1 MDLNVTVQLRR
12 PEGQTWPFSTCIH
25 IQDFHSRTP
34 ANKIIIIIQQ
44 NIWKSG
50 IIPVP
55 LTPGQQSAFYD
66 CLKYS
71 DFDIL

>member
-1 MDLNVTVQLRR
+1 MDLNATVQLIR
-12 PEGQTWPFSTCIH
+12 PEGQTWPFSTYTCTRFLFALR
-25 IQDFHSRTP
+25 QVKK
-34 ANKIIIIIQQ
+34 NIIIQH

-55 LTPGQQSAFYD
+55 LTTGQQSAFYD

-71 DFDIL
+71 DFGIL

>member
-1 MDLNVTVQLRR
+1 MYKI
-12 PEGQTWPFSTCIH
+12 FI
-25 IQDFHSRTP
+25 RTP
-34 ANKIIIIIQQ
+34 ANKIIFIIQH

-71 DFDIL
+71 EFGILWIKFSDRTVRAHA